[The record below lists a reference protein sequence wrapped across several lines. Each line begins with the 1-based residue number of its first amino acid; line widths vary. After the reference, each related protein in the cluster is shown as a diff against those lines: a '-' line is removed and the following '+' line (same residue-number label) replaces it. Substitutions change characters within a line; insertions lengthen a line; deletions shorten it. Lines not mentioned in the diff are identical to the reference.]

1 MFSGYCSRA
10 VVFFEN
16 VVQCVK
22 AASEKRCAEERL
34 MAIFPKGETAHTGGE
49 FPPLAWLLCR
59 LINAQIKESSR
70 HG

>member
-1 MFSGYCSRA
+1 M
-10 VVFFEN
+10 FFEN

-22 AASEKRCAEERL
+22 AASEKRCAEEML

-59 LINAQIKESSR
+59 LINAQIKRE
-70 HG
+70 